1 MLGNGRLVGQGS
13 HDELMAS
20 CGVYREIYFSQFP
33 EERAA
38 ETAQKEGA
46 L

>member
-1 MLGNGRLVGQGS
+1 
-13 HDELMAS
+13 MAS
-20 CGVYREIYFSQFP
+20 CDVYREIYFSQFP
-33 EERAA
+33 EERAT